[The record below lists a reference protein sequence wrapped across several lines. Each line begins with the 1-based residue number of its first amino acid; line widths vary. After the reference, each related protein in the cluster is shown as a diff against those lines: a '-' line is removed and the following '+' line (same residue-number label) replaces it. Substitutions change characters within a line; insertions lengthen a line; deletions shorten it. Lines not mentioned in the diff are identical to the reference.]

1 MNVNIAAL
9 CAVLFLA
16 LSCGVQESSVQEIAD
31 SSALSLH
38 QKPAFTDSAAALSAA
53 KLREYCKACHG
64 VGSLR
69 FIYDESDET
78 LWRYILTNNVP
89 GKSELWA
96 NAIVRV
102 LNWPADSAPAPSPV
116 MDPPSGKDWMPKGSK
131 RLHFAADKINGAP
144 ARQYVL
150 EAIQSE
156 LAK

>member
-16 LSCGVQESSVQEIAD
+16 LSCGVQETSVQEASD
-31 SSALSLH
+31 TSTLSLH
-38 QKPAFTDSAAALSAA
+38 QKPTFTDSAAALSSA
-53 KLREYCKACHG
+53 KLREYCRACHA

-69 FIYDESDET
+69 FIYDESDQN
-78 LWRYILTNNVP
+78 LWTYILTNKVP

-102 LNWPADSAPAPSPV
+102 LSWPADSAPAPSPV

-131 RLHFAADKINGAP
+131 RLHFAADKIDGVP
-144 ARQYVL
+144 VRQYVL
-150 EAIQSE
+150 NTINGE